1 MNSKRT
7 WIYSRT
13 AYPDDHTLVRQQADL
28 MDYAEEQGFEVVGCT
43 AEHASGLDTSRKG
56 LREVFDAVDAGKVD
70 LLLVK
75 DVSRLGRNVMA
86 VCDCLNWLKERSV
99 DVICVDGRDLRAL
112 MEFRRDLLRLNKY
125 QGTGV

>member
-1 MNSKRT
+1 MNGKRT

-13 AYPDDHTLVRQQADL
+13 AYPDDYALVRQQADL
-28 MDYAEEQGFEVVGCT
+28 MDYAEEQGLVIVGCT
-43 AEHASGLDTSRKG
+43 AECASGLDTSRTG

-75 DVSRLGRNVMA
+75 DVSRLSRNVMA

-99 DVICVDGRDLRAL
+99 DVICADGADLRAL
-112 MEFRRDLLRLNKY
+112 MELRRDLLKLSRYHNK
-125 QGTGV
+125 GV